1 MSKQRLPSCEHQLTH
16 CDRRVA
22 KMATKKIPTYSVV
35 TIPKAPFVMQS
46 SVDGRFSGLLIDLLN
61 ELARR
66 LRFRYKIT
74 VLGENEYGIMNDEGE
89 WDGMIG
95 MLKDGEADI
104 GLAALSIMSE
114 RRRVVD
120 FTEAIYPSVGIS
132 VLMRQ
137 PVVPTTLF
145 RFLTI
150 LEVDVWLCIIGAYF
164 LTSLLIWLFDAWS
177 PYSYQNVV
185 KNPKKAGVDEKDI
198 DDECKRIFS
207 LRESLWFCL
216 TSLTPHGGGEAP
228 RNLSGQLVAATWWLF
243 GFIVVASYTANL
255 AAFLTISKFEKVIES
270 FDDLVEQ
277 YKFSYSVVENSTT
290 YRYFLRMR
298 DIEMR
303 FYEIWK
309 DTTLNDSLSHYER
322 AQLAVW
328 EYPLS
333 DKFIRIFAALKQ
345 HGLLK
350 SFDEAIERLEAP
362 QSKFAFITEA
372 TDVKYRALTDCQ
384 YKEIGPEFA
393 KKPYAIALQK
403 NSNLTQ
409 AFNNVI
415 YELFDNRWMQNIRT
429 KWWEE
434 NPERKFCDTDELK
447 GGITIKSIGGLFIF
461 IFIGIGLSL
470 VTLIFEYFYFTH
482 FKSKFK
488 NVLDLSTVARE
499 RVKAMATKVWR
510 KLIS

>member
-1 MSKQRLPSCEHQLTH
+1 
-16 CDRRVA
+16 
-22 KMATKKIPTYSVV
+22 MATRTIPTYSVV

-95 MLKDGEADI
+95 MLKNGKADI

-120 FTEAIYPSVGIS
+120 FTEAIFPSVGIS

-164 LTSLLIWLFDAWS
+164 LTSLLIWIFDAWS

-409 AFNNVI
+409 AFNNAI
-415 YELFDNRWMQNIRT
+415 YELFDNRWMQNVRT

-470 VTLIFEYFYFTH
+470 VTLIFEYFYFTQ
-482 FKSKFK
+482 FKRKFK
-488 NVLDLSTVARE
+488 NVLDFSTVAWE